1 MGSRFAPRMTPATK
15 SKRHQK
21 HLLIM
26 FREGVVFRSVF
37 TRQLFDLSDEMATKL
52 DIEFYKDGRDALPKA
67 LAD

>member
-1 MGSRFAPRMTPATK
+1 
-15 SKRHQK
+15 
-21 HLLIM
+21 M

-52 DIEFYKDGRDALPKA
+52 DIEFYKDGRDALLKA